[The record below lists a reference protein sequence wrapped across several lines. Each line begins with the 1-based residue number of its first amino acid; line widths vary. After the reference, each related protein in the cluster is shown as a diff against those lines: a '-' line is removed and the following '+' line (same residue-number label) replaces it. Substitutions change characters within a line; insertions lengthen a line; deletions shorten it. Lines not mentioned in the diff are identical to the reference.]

1 MAYIINRYN
10 GTVLTSVEDG
20 TINQTTELKFV
31 GKNFSGYGE
40 AQNENFLHLLENFAS
55 NSAPLKAIS
64 GQIWYDSGTSKLKFY
79 DGIKWRAAGSTEVS
93 NTDPI
98 GLIEGDLWYKPSTK
112 QLYAK
117 TSDNNFVLIGPQV
130 AGVDITQLISES
142 VTDTV
147 AASQP
152 IIKATVNGEVVFIVS
167 DTEFTLSVGDAI
179 PGFDRIRRGITLVN
193 TQASTGGVTTG
204 AGNTG
209 EAVIWG
215 TASNALKLNGQ
226 TAADFVTSASAEFT
240 EVVNTAEDG
249 VLVNNT
255 LQIYVNPS
263 SNLGIIENK
272 VGDTIQF
279 NITDGTTLKNIFK
292 VTNVGLI
299 PNITN
304 TYNIGTSS
312 FVWNNVYATNFVGNA
327 SSATALLVA
336 GTARTGSTA
345 SSPNTVAVRDAS
357 SDIYANIFN
366 GTATKA
372 RYADLAEKYT
382 TDKEYPVG
390 TVMQVCSHP
399 DHETEACALGGV
411 AIGVISENPAYLMN
425 NDCEGQAIG
434 LKGRVPVRVVGHV
447 NKGQSVY
454 AWSDGVASTVPTT
467 SLVGIALETNS
478 NDAEKLV
485 ECVLKV

>member
-40 AQNENFLHLLENFAS
+40 IQNENFLHLLENFAS

-64 GQIWYDSGTSKLKFY
+64 GQLWYDSSTTKLKFY

-93 NTDPI
+93 NTDPF

-117 TSDNNFVLIGPQV
+117 TADNNFILIGPQV
-130 AGVDITQLISES
+130 AGVDITQLVSSS
-142 VTDTV
+142 VADTV
-147 AASQP
+147 AVSQP
-152 IIKATVNGEVVFIVS
+152 IIKATVNGEVVFVVS
-167 DTEFTLSVGDAI
+167 DTEFTLSIGDAI
-179 PGFDRIRRGITLVN
+179 PGFDKIRRGITLVN
-193 TQASTGGVTTG
+193 TQASTGGVTTN
-204 AGNTG
+204 AGNPG

-215 TASNALKLNGQ
+215 TASNALKLNGHP
-226 TAADFVTSASAEFT
+226 TSDFVLSSNASFTGAITTPAE
-240 EVVNTAEDG
+240 G
-249 VLVNNT
+249 VIVNNT
-255 LQIYVNPS
+255 LQIYVTPS
-263 SNLGIIENK
+263 TDLGVIENK

-279 NITDGTTLKNIFK
+279 NVTDGSTLKNIFK
-292 VTNVGLI
+292 ITNVGLI
-299 PNITN
+299 PNVTN
-304 TYNIGTSS
+304 TYDIGTSS
-312 FVWNNVYATNFVGNA
+312 YVWKRVYATNFIGNA

-336 GTARTGSTA
+336 DTPRTGATA
-345 SSPNTVAVRDAS
+345 SAANTVAVRDAS
-357 SDIYANIFN
+357 SDIYANVFN

-399 DHETEACALGGV
+399 DHETEECVLGGI
-411 AIGVISENPAYLMN
+411 AIGVISDHPAYLMN
-425 NDCEGQAIG
+425 SESDGQALA
-434 LKGRVPVRVVGHV
+434 LKGRVPVRVVGSV
-447 NKGQSVY
+447 KKGEAVF
-454 AWSDGVASTVPTT
+454 AWKDGTASSTGT
-467 SLVGIALETNS
+467 SNMVGIALES
-478 NDAEKLV
+478 NNDAAEKLV

>member
-40 AQNENFLHLLENFAS
+40 IQNENFLHLLENFAS

-64 GQIWYDSGTSKLKFY
+64 GQLWYDSSTTKLKFY

-93 NTDPI
+93 NTDPL

-117 TSDNNFVLIGPQV
+117 TADNNFILIGPQV
-130 AGVDITQLISES
+130 AGVDTTQLISES
-142 VTDTV
+142 VADT
-147 AASQP
+147 AATSQP
-152 IIKATVNGEVVFIVS
+152 IIKATVNGKVIFIVS
-167 DTEFTLSVGDAI
+167 DSEFTLSLGDAI
-179 PGFDRIRRGITLVN
+179 PGFDKIRRGITLVN
-193 TQASTGGVTTG
+193 TQASTGGVTTN
-204 AGNTG
+204 AGEPN

-226 TAADFVTSASAEFT
+226 VASDFVTSNSGTFT
-240 EVVNTAEDG
+240 SIVNLDDSGLIIDNA
-249 VLVNNT
+249 LKM
-255 LQIYVNPS
+255 YVS
-263 SNLGIIENK
+263 SGIGIIEHTTGN
-272 VGDTIQF
+272 
-279 NITDGTTLKNIFK
+279 NIRFTVNSAGTPTPVFSVQPTGIIPY
-292 VTNVGLI
+292 VTNTFNLG
-299 PNITN
+299 N
-304 TYNIGTSS
+304 SAHS
-312 FVWNNVYATNFVGNA
+312 WSNVYSTNFVGNA

-336 GTARTGSTA
+336 STPRTGATA

-357 SDIYANIFN
+357 SDIYANVFN

-382 TDKEYPVG
+382 TDTEYPVG
-390 TVMQVCSHP
+390 TVMQVCSHAE
-399 DHETEACALGGV
+399 HETEACELDGIV
-411 AIGVISENPAYLMN
+411 IGVISENPAYLMN
-425 NDCEGQAIG
+425 AEAPGQAIA

-447 NKGQSVY
+447 EKGQAVY
-454 AWSDGVASTVPTT
+454 AWSNGIASTVAT
-467 SLVGIALETNS
+467 SNLIGVALETNS
-478 NDAEKLV
+478 HAAEKLV

>member
-40 AQNENFLHLLENFAS
+40 IQNENFLHLLENFAS

-64 GQIWYDSGTSKLKFY
+64 GQIWYDSSTSKLKFY
-79 DGIKWRAAGSTEVS
+79 DGVKWRAAGSTEVS

-117 TSDNNFVLIGPQV
+117 TADNNFVLVGPQV
-130 AGVDITQLISES
+130 AGVDTTQLISES
-142 VTDTV
+142 VVDTTAV
-147 AASQP
+147 SQP
-152 IIKATVNGEVVFIVS
+152 IIKATVNGDVVFVVS
-167 DTEFTLSVGDAI
+167 DTEFTLSAGDAI
-179 PGFDRIRRGITLVN
+179 PGFDRIRRGITMVD
-193 TQASTGGVTTG
+193 TQASTGGITTN
-204 AGNTG
+204 AGNSG
-209 EAVIWG
+209 GPVIWG

-226 TAADFVTSASAEFT
+226 TASDFVTSNNGSFTEIINLDRSGLIIDNTLTIYVSGNNVGVVENTAGNIIRFIVDVAGTETPIARLTQAGFIPETTGALNLGSSSAE
-240 EVVNTAEDG
+240 
-249 VLVNNT
+249 
-255 LQIYVNPS
+255 
-263 SNLGIIENK
+263 
-272 VGDTIQF
+272 
-279 NITDGTTLKNIFK
+279 
-292 VTNVGLI
+292 
-299 PNITN
+299 
-304 TYNIGTSS
+304 
-312 FVWNNVYATNFVGNA
+312 WNNVYANNFVGNA

-336 GTARTGSTA
+336 GTPRTGSTA
-345 SSPNTVAVRDAS
+345 ASANTVAVRDAS
-357 SDIYANIFN
+357 SDIYANVFH

-399 DHETEACALGGV
+399 DHETEECSLGGI

-425 NDCEGQAIG
+425 SESSGQAIA
-434 LKGRVPVRVVGHV
+434 LVGRVPVRVVGV
-447 NKGQSVY
+447 IKKGQAVF
-454 AWSDGVASTVPTT
+454 AWKDGAASNTGT
-467 SLVGIALETNS
+467 SNMVGIALESND

-485 ECVLKV
+485 ECILKV

>member
-64 GQIWYDSGTSKLKFY
+64 GQIWYDSSTSKLKFY

-93 NTDPI
+93 NTDPN

-112 QLYAK
+112 QLYVK

-142 VTDTV
+142 VADTV
-147 AASQP
+147 AVAQP

-193 TQASTGGVTTG
+193 TQSSTSGVTTG
-204 AGNTG
+204 AGDEG

-226 TAADFVTSASAEFT
+226 VAADFVTSGNGTFT
-240 EVVNTAEDG
+240 DIINLDNSGLIIDNALKMYVSSG
-249 VLVNNT
+249 VGIIEHTTGTDIRFIVNNT
-255 LQIYVNPS
+255 GTATPVFTVKPA
-263 SNLGIIENK
+263 GIIPF
-272 VGDTIQF
+272 VTDTF
-279 NITDGTTLKNIFK
+279 
-292 VTNVGLI
+292 NVGSSQ
-299 PNITN
+299 NIWAN
-304 TYNIGTSS
+304 M
-312 FVWNNVYATNFVGNA
+312 YATNFVGNA

-336 GTARTGSTA
+336 GNARTGSTA
-345 SSPNTVAVRDAS
+345 SSANTVAVRDAS
-357 SDIYANIFN
+357 SDIYANVFR
-366 GTATKA
+366 GVATSA

-390 TVMQVCSHP
+390 TVMQVSSHT
-399 DHETEACALGGV
+399 DHETEACALGKM
-411 AIGVISENPAYLMN
+411 AIGVISEKPAYLMN
-425 NDCEGQAIG
+425 AESAGQAVA
-434 LKGRVPVRVVGHV
+434 LKGRVPVRVVGPV
-447 NKGQSVY
+447 KKGQAVY
-454 AWSDGVASTVPTT
+454 AWSDGVASTMAT
-467 SLVGIALETNS
+467 SSIVGIALETNS
-478 NDAEKLV
+478 HDSEKLV

>member
-31 GKNFSGYGE
+31 GKNYSGYGE
-40 AQNENFLHLLENFAS
+40 IQNENFLHLLENFAS

-64 GQIWYDSGTSKLKFY
+64 GQLWYDSSTSKLKFY

-117 TSDNNFVLIGPQV
+117 TADNNFVLIGPQV

-142 VTDTV
+142 VADTQAV
-147 AASQP
+147 AQP

-167 DTEFTLSVGDAI
+167 DTEFTLAVGDAI
-179 PGFDRIRRGITLVN
+179 PGFDKIRRGITLVN
-193 TQASTGGVTTG
+193 TQASTGGVTTN
-204 AGNTG
+204 AGNPG

-226 TAADFVTSASAEFT
+226 TASDFVTSANGEFSGAVST
-240 EVVNTAEDG
+240 PEDG
-249 VLVNNT
+249 VIINNT
-255 LQIYVNPS
+255 LQIYVNPTTDM
-263 SNLGIIENK
+263 GIIENK
-272 VGDTIQF
+272 TGDTIQL
-279 NITDGTTLKNIFK
+279 NITDGSTLKNIFK
-292 VTNVGLI
+292 ITATGLT
-299 PNITN
+299 PNITDN
-304 TYNIGTSS
+304 YDIGSS
-312 FVWNNVYATNFVGNA
+312 SYVWKRVYATNFIGNA

-336 GTARTGSTA
+336 GTPRTGSTA

-382 TDKEYPVG
+382 TDKEYSVG
-390 TVMQVCSHP
+390 TVMQVCGHA
-399 DHETEACALGGV
+399 DHETEACVLGGIP
-411 AIGVISENPAYLMN
+411 IGVISEKPAYLMN
-425 NDCEGQAIG
+425 AESEGQAIA
-434 LKGRVPVRVVGHV
+434 LKGRVPVRVTGSVE
-447 NKGQSVY
+447 KGQALY
-454 AWSDGVASTVPTT
+454 AWADGVASTVPTS
-467 SLVGIALETNS
+467 SLVGVALETNT
-478 NDAEKLV
+478 DVAEKLV